1 MVRLR
6 SATVALGMST
16 FLAIGSTAGA
26 QITPQGT
33 FGSLPG
39 ATFGGTGIPNN
50 AVMKGGTNSAVIGLT
65 ATQRYTAPA
74 VSNDGAGNYFATP
87 GAPDPAHTNYAG
99 WNFDFYANPGNSGST
114 FKLFVDRDPGSGT
127 SYNEF
132 SFTSSAT
139 TQDSWNEGFGFF
151 TGTFDPNANG
161 IYSFKLVQ
169 YAPGGD
175 GGLGAEQAQVAMNVY
190 VGTTTTPEPSSLAL
204 LGTGFVGLGGIFK
217 RRRKA

>member
-1 MVRLR
+1 MFTSRYKTLAFGVAVLVAG
-6 SATVALGMST
+6 SA
-16 FLAIGSTAGA
+16 AGA
-26 QITPQGT
+26 QIPTAGS
-33 FGSLPG
+33 FGSLPA

-50 AVMKGGTNSAVIGLT
+50 AVMKGGTNGAVIGLT
-65 ATQRYTAPA
+65 ATQRYGAPA
-74 VSNDGAGNYFATP
+74 VSNDGTGNYAAAL
-87 GAPDPAHTNYAG
+87 GAPDPTKPNYAS
-99 WNFDFYANPGNSGST
+99 WNFDYYINPGNSGST

-139 TQDSWNEGFGFF
+139 AQDSWNEGFGFF

-169 YAPGGD
+169 Y
-175 GGLGAEQAQVAMNVY
+175 GAEGVQLDQVAINVN

>member
-1 MVRLR
+1 MFTSRYKTLAFGVAVLVAG
-6 SATVALGMST
+6 SA
-16 FLAIGSTAGA
+16 AGA
-26 QITPQGT
+26 QIPTAGS
-33 FGSLPG
+33 FGSLPA

-50 AVMKGGTNSAVIGLT
+50 AVMRGGTNTAVIGLT
-65 ATQRYTAPA
+65 ATQRYGAAA
-74 VSNDGAGNYFATP
+74 VSNDGAGNYGAAA
-87 GAPDPAHTNYAG
+87 GAPDPTKPGYAG
-99 WNFDFYANPGNSGST
+99 WNFDYYVNPGNSGST

-127 SYNEF
+127 AYDQF
-132 SFTSSAT
+132 SFTGAAT

-169 YAPGGD
+169 Y
-175 GGLGAEQAQVAMNVY
+175 GAEGAQLDQVAINVN